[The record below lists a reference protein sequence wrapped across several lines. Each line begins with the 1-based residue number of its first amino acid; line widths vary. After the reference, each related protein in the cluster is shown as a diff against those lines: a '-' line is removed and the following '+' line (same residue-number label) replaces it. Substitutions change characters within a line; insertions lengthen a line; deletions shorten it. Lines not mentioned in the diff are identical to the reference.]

1 MSTCLGVICADRLCF
16 GQGQQLS
23 LIDQTLEDARQKLRD
38 ITLVA
43 EQFRL
48 EQERAARERVEWPRR
63 LEKLCREA
71 EAHWRAAHPWV
82 ADPNMC
88 VSVPIPRLDLPD

>member
-1 MSTCLGVICADRLCF
+1 MSE
-16 GQGQQLS
+16 
-23 LIDQTLEDARQKLRD
+23 EDLPD
-38 ITLVA
+38 A

-48 EQERAARERVEWPRR
+48 ERERAQREQDEWPRR

-71 EAHWRAAHPWV
+71 EAHWRAAHPWL

-88 VSVPIPRLDLPD
+88 VSVPIPRLDLPDPQGPR

>member
-1 MSTCLGVICADRLCF
+1 MKCLTSGVMAKKTYQTQSNSGSNR
-16 GQGQQLS
+16 S
-23 LIDQTLEDARQKLRD
+23 LRPAS
-38 ITLVA
+38 
-43 EQFRL
+43 
-48 EQERAARERVEWPRR
+48 RAEWPRR

-88 VSVPIPRLDLPD
+88 VSVPIPRSDLPDPQGPR

>member
-1 MSTCLGVICADRLCF
+1 MSE
-16 GQGQQLS
+16 
-23 LIDQTLEDARQKLRD
+23 EDLPD
-38 ITLVA
+38 A

-48 EQERAARERVEWPRR
+48 EQERSQRERAEWPRQ

-82 ADPNMC
+82 ADPTCASPCQSLGWICRTPKVRGDERRSGPNAN
-88 VSVPIPRLDLPD
+88 

>member
-1 MSTCLGVICADRLCF
+1 MSE
-16 GQGQQLS
+16 
-23 LIDQTLEDARQKLRD
+23 EDLPD
-38 ITLVA
+38 A

-48 EQERAARERVEWPRR
+48 ERERAQREQAEWPRR

-71 EAHWRAAHPWV
+71 EAHWRAAHPWL

-88 VSVPIPRLDLPD
+88 VSVPIPRLDLPDPQGPRSFGGN